1 MLSVRKNLGVAREF
15 NEALSDIN
23 WDEILLINENDPNVA
38 INNFHRHINYLLYE
52 LAPYK
57 KLSKKE
63 LKLKSKPWI
72 NNLILIEIHKHDK
85 LLHKYSK
92 MKNKDSDTVSIIFV
106 EYKKIRNI
114 VTKLKRDS
122 KLEYY
127 HKFFEENKKKSS
139 AIWKGIRSIVN
150 INNTLRK
157 DINLLNDKGKNV
169 SDPTKIAKLLN
180 KYFASVGPNIDNKI
194 PKSLKNFKE
203 YMKKINVNKTFSL
216 NVTTPQEIF
225 DIILAFGLKKSLG
238 PNSIPMYVLKVAN
251 LFFADKLCDIINL
264 SFINGIFPDL
274 CKLAKVIP
282 LFKKDNPLL
291 RPIIITISLLPV
303 YSKIIEKLIYTRTY
317 HFLDSNNLFY
327 ERQFGFISKYSTNHA
342 LISTTEWI
350 KSYIDKGNFVGG
362 IFIDLQKAFDTVNHD
377 ILCEKLMLYGFR
389 GNSYLLIKSFLTNRK
404 QFVSIN
410 GFNSSHIEITCG
422 VPQGSTLEPLLFLL
436 YINYLNLSF
445 NNAIASHFADD
456 TCIMYGS
463 SKPKTLETVL
473 NCDLKKISDWLKAN
487 RLSLNVKKSKLI
499 FFQKKQS
506 NFDRY
511 SISIKLDGCKLV
523 PSGNVQYLG
532 VHIDNFVSWDF
543 HITLLSN
550 KLIRANGI
558 ISKLRHFTTKETLLS
573 VYYAIF
579 YSHMAYGCLVWSL
592 TTTKN
597 IDSITILQKKCLH
610 ILNFAPINSHTNYL
624 FFFR

>member
-1 MLSVRKNLGVAREF
+1 M
-15 NEALSDIN
+15 
-23 WDEILLINENDPNVA
+23 
-38 INNFHRHINYLLYE
+38 
-52 LAPYK
+52 
-57 KLSKKE
+57 
-63 LKLKSKPWI
+63 
-72 NNLILIEIHKHDK
+72 
-85 LLHKYSK
+85 
-92 MKNKDSDTVSIIFV
+92 
-106 EYKKIRNI
+106 
-114 VTKLKRDS
+114 
-122 KLEYY
+122 
-127 HKFFEENKKKSS
+127 
-139 AIWKGIRSIVN
+139 
-150 INNTLRK
+150 
-157 DINLLNDKGKNV
+157 
-169 SDPTKIAKLLN
+169 
-180 KYFASVGPNIDNKI
+180 
-194 PKSLKNFKE
+194 
-203 YMKKINVNKTFSL
+203 
-216 NVTTPQEIF
+216 
-225 DIILAFGLKKSLG
+225 
-238 PNSIPMYVLKVAN
+238 
-251 LFFADKLCDIINL
+251 
-264 SFINGIFPDL
+264 
-274 CKLAKVIP
+274 
-282 LFKKDNPLL
+282 
-291 RPIIITISLLPV
+291 
-303 YSKIIEKLIYTRTY
+303 Y
-317 HFLDSNNLFY
+317 HFRNSNNLFY
-327 ERQFGFISKYSTNHA
+327 ERQFGFRSKYSTNHA

-422 VPQGSTLEPLLFLL
+422 VPQGSTIGPLLFLL
-436 YINYLNLSF
+436 YINDLNLSL

-499 FFQKKQS
+499 LFRKKQS

-523 PSGNVQYLG
+523 TSDNVQYLG
-532 VHIDNFVSWDF
+532 VYIDNFVSWDF

-550 KLIRANGI
+550 KLSRANGI
-558 ISKLRHFTTKETLLS
+558 ISKLRHFTTKETILS
-573 VYYAIF
+573 LYYAIF
-579 YSHMAYGCLVWSL
+579 YSHMTYGCLIWSL

-624 FFFR
+624 FFSDKVIKFTDVIKMEQLKLVFQFNHNMLPTDLLNLFVLNSVVSSQHTRNVCNEGLFTVL